1 MENFELPSKS
11 TKIEETIILSQRTR
25 LACVVVI
32 YCVSEGD
39 LAVI

>member
-1 MENFELPSKS
+1 MEKFELPSKS
-11 TKIEETIILSQRTR
+11 TEIEETISQRTR